1 MLCKY
6 RLVVKVMLDK
16 YQPLFILTKDMLSV
30 FLFKKKKNLTGFL
43 STLFYIDF
51 VLLLIMTVG
60 CFP

>member
-1 MLCKY
+1 MLCEY